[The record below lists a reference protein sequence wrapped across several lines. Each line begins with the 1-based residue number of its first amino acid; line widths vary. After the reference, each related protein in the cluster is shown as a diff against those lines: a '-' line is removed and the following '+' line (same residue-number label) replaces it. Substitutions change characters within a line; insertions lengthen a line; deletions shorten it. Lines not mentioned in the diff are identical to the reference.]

1 MCIKEEGH
9 GPPYRCAVKN
19 GGARGMSETVARFD
33 VGYSRCLDPSGKAAG
48 PLPDFA
54 EAPASLTAL
63 YRALVRTRSFDAKA
77 IALQRTGRLG
87 SYPSSIGQ
95 EAVSVG
101 VASAMRPDDVLVPSF
116 REHGAQLLRGVT
128 PLELFLY
135 WGGDERGSAFA
146 GPRQDFPISVP
157 VGSHAPHAVGVA
169 LAFKLRRESRV
180 AVCVFGD
187 GATSKGDVAE
197 ALNIAGVWGLPV
209 VFIVSNN
216 QWAIS
221 VPRRLQSAAETL
233 AQKAIAAGFFGEQ
246 VDGNDVIAVRAV
258 ASAAIEHARS
268 GAGPSLIEA
277 VTYRLGDH
285 TTADDASRYRDD
297 AVVTLR
303 WQEEPLLRLRRHL
316 TDVHHWTKEDEE
328 HLLREMAAEVDA
340 AAAAYLATP
349 PQDRATI
356 FDYTFAELPAELVK
370 QRDAMLAIDA
380 PSEPLPA
387 AQGA

>member
-1 MCIKEEGH
+1 MI
-9 GPPYRCAVKN
+9 
-19 GGARGMSETVARFD
+19 ETVARFD
-33 VGYSRCLDPSGKAAG
+33 ISYTRCLDPNGKVMG

-54 EAPASLTAL
+54 KDPANLTEL
-63 YRALVRTRSFDAKA
+63 YRALVRTRTFDAKA

-87 SYPSSIGQ
+87 TYASSIGQ

-101 VASAMRPDDVLVPSF
+101 VASAMRPEDVLLPSF
-116 REHGAQLLRGVT
+116 REHGAQLLRDVK

-146 GPRQDFPISVP
+146 GQDFPISVP
-157 VGSHAPHAVGVA
+157 VGSHAPHAIGVA
-169 LAFKLRRESRV
+169 LAFKLRHEPRA

-197 ALNIAGVWGLPV
+197 ALNIAGVWRLPV
-209 VFIVSNN
+209 VFVVSNN

-221 VPRRLQSAAETL
+221 VPRRLQTAAETL
-233 AQKAIAAGFFGEQ
+233 AQKAVAAGFPGEQ

-258 ASAAIEHARS
+258 VSAAIDRARR
-268 GAGPSLIEA
+268 GAGPSLVEA
-277 VTYRLGDH
+277 ITYRLGDH

-316 TDVHHWTKEDEE
+316 TGAGRWTKEDEE
-328 HLLREMAAEVDA
+328 HLLRETAAEIDA
-340 AAAAYLATP
+340 AAAAYLAMP
-349 PQDRATI
+349 PQEPVAI
-356 FDYTFAELPAELVK
+356 FDHTFGELPAELVT

-380 PSEPLPA
+380 RSEPVPA
-387 AQGA
+387 AQGTS